1 VSSGQTVLTLNQQ
14 GSIVANLAVAL
25 PAAES
30 ETGLSLGNATSAFGV
45 NVSDQPGSNDS
56 LGVLLHNADFDGN
69 APNDNATVNLHGG
82 GSSIGVEADGV
93 SNVNDVTIGG
103 SVVNGILATSF
114 SGSANV
120 RVERVRSVATVP
132 LTVNATSSTA
142 SASVRD
148 ALLQIRPGVT
158 GSSGVQV
165 VNPGH
170 QAASFNGTGLTI
182 EGGGSSAAGLGVA
195 NLDSSGSSN
204 ASGSLENS
212 IVGETAQGPGH
223 PVVLTGAGSGTANKT
238 VGTIDYSDAPTS
250 QDTATSG
257 NSTLVDTNQN
267 LNVDPSF
274 VDPASDYHLQSGSPV
289 IDAARAFVVNGGER
303 DLDGNARALNGTA
316 GSTTCPNNG
325 GGEPC
330 PDMGA
335 YEHVASSAAPT
346 LANIE
351 SSALS
356 YAAGSSGLSVTDTLT
371 VADSGSSTIAGAT
384 VKIAS
389 GYSTGDDFL
398 GFSPQNGISG
408 SFSNSTGTLTLSGT
422 ASLANYQTALRSIT
436 YSDGNA
442 SNPSTVKRTVTFQ
455 VDDGSSSS
463 NTVSRDIAFAPPVA
477 NTHSPTI
484 TDPSNIV
491 LHGDVNPE
499 GLDTHYFFQ
508 YGPDLDHMPNDV
520 PSAAGQDLP
529 QKDHASHDVGYP
541 LSVTPGQQ
549 VCFRLVAT
557 SSAGT
562 TYANDVNGGKG
573 LCITAGTYTAPDVH
587 TTLPNAAASDHIDM
601 TGLVNP
607 EGIATTY
614 YFQISTAPDV
624 AGATSVPLSPASL
637 GTMDPANQQ
646 VTQTAGGLQPGATYY
661 YRLVASNAGGT
672 TYGNIIHTSTSPV
685 IDLRYGDHNNS
696 YKSFATD
703 PPSLPFAAGEI
714 VPAIWSCAV
723 DGHGTAVSKCA
734 MAVTGPLSQ
743 NGDAAGTD
751 GGATSLPTG
760 CSGPGVCQYHVK
772 IDAVSTTGA
781 ASSVSYSY
789 EVNPSPSS
797 GAGYRVIVDDT
808 AHTDADTAQSIANDL
823 NQGIVP
829 FDLKY
834 AIKDAGQIVGYYLN
848 DGTIIGAGGGNII
861 GAGGGNIIGAGGG
874 NLNPKWEL
882 VDPQTIIG
890 AGGGNIF
897 SGSNGQ
903 IIGAGGGNIV
913 GAGGGNIVGAGGGN
927 INPGSLGNII
937 SKGTTGIISEAGA
950 GIVGTNAGNIIGA
963 GGGNIIGA
971 GGGNIVG
978 GGGGHKITVTA
989 AAANDV
995 ILLNGTVAK
1004 LHDAPALVSNLASFG
1019 IGTFSTRITA
1029 LPAGRHAHPVTVAS
1043 GSIEFI
1049 RLGQIR
1055 TLMLR
1060 LTKPG
1065 VKLIAKITR
1074 QNIARHAHHKRP
1086 LTLKLRVQEQ
1096 FKPRPGGGKP
1106 VNTSRTIT
1114 STPGAKVNGKH
1125 K

>member
-1 VSSGQTVLTLNQQ
+1 
-14 GSIVANLAVAL
+14 
-25 PAAES
+25 
-30 ETGLSLGNATSAFGV
+30 
-45 NVSDQPGSNDS
+45 
-56 LGVLLHNADFDGN
+56 
-69 APNDNATVNLHGG
+69 
-82 GSSIGVEADGV
+82 
-93 SNVNDVTIGG
+93 VNDV
-103 SVVNGILATSF
+103 VVNGTGQNGIAATSI
-114 SGSANV
+114 SGNTNLS
-120 RVERVRSVATVP
+120 VERVQSTATVP
-132 LTVNATSSTA
+132 FAVNAIAGTA
-142 SASVRD
+142 FASVRD
-148 ALLQIRPGVT
+148 SVLQIRSGVN
-158 GSSGVQV
+158 GSYGVQV

-170 QAASFNGTGLTI
+170 KTASFNGTGVTI
-182 EGGGSSAAGLGVA
+182 EGGGSSAAGISVA
-195 NLDSSGSSN
+195 NLDSSGSSD

-223 PVVLTGAGSGTANKT
+223 PVVLNGSGSGTANHT

-257 NSTLVDTNQN
+257 NSTLVDTNHN
-267 LNVDPSF
+267 LDVDPQF
-274 VDPASDYHLQSGSPV
+274 VDPASDYHLHAAGPV
-289 IDAARAFVVNGGER
+289 VDAARAFVVNQDER
-303 DLDGNARALNGTA
+303 DLDGNARAINGT
-316 GSTTCPNNG
+316 GGTSCPNNG

-335 YEHVASSAAPT
+335 YEAAAGGGGAPALT
-346 LANIE
+346 GIE
-351 SSALS
+351 SGALS
-356 YAAGSSGLSVTDTLT
+356 YPAGSDPVAITQSLAVT
-371 VADSGSSTIAGAT
+371 DSGSPTIAGAT

-389 GYSTGDDFL
+389 GYSNGDDFL
-398 GFSPQNGISG
+398 GFAPQNGISG
-408 SFSNSTGTLTLSGT
+408 SFSNLDGTLTLSGT
-422 ASLANYQTALRSIT
+422 ASVADYQTALRSIT
-436 YSDGNA
+436 YSDGNTA
-442 SNPSTVKRTVTFQ
+442 NPSTATRTIELTVN
-455 VDDGSSSS
+455 DGSADS
-463 NTVSRDIAFAPPVA
+463 NTVSRSVKFAPPQA
-477 NTHSPTI
+477 TTHSPSI

-520 PSAAGQDLP
+520 PSAAGLDVP
-529 QKDHASHDVGYP
+529 QRDRTPHSVSYP
-541 LSVTPGQQ
+541 LSVTPGKQ

-557 SSAGT
+557 SAAGT
-562 TYANDVNGGKG
+562 TYADDVNGGKG
-573 LCITAGTYTAPDVH
+573 LCITAGSYTAPDVH
-587 TTLPNAAASDHIDM
+587 TTLPNFAGADHVDM

-624 AGATSVPLSPASL
+624 AGATNVPLSPASL
-637 GTMDPANQQ
+637 GTMDPANQA

-672 TYGNIIHTSTSPV
+672 TYGNIIHTSSSPV
-685 IDLRYGDHNNS
+685 IDVRYGDHDNN

-703 PPSLPFAAGEI
+703 PPSLPFAAGET
-714 VPAIWSCAV
+714 VPATWSCTV

-734 MAVTGPLSQ
+734 IAVTGPLSQ
-743 NGDAAGTD
+743 DGDAAGKD

-760 CSGPGVCQYHVK
+760 CSGSGVCHYHVK

-789 EVNPSPSS
+789 EVKPSPSS

-808 AHTDADTAQSIANDL
+808 AHTDADTAQSIAQDL

-882 VDPQTIIG
+882 IDPKTIIG
-890 AGGGNIF
+890 AGGGNII

-913 GAGGGNIVGAGGGN
+913 GAGGGNIIGAGGGN
-927 INPGSLGNII
+927 ISPGSLGNII

-950 GIVGTNAGNIIGA
+950 GIVGTNA
-963 GGGNIIGA
+963 GNIIGA

-1043 GSIEFI
+1043 GSIEFV

-1055 TLMLR
+1055 TLMLT

-1065 VKLIAKITR
+1065 VNLIAKITR
-1074 QNIARHAHHKRP
+1074 QNIARRAHHKRP
-1086 LTLKLRVQEQ
+1086 LTLKLKVQEQ

-1106 VNTSRTIT
+1106 VNVTRVVTT
-1114 STPGAKVNGKH
+1114 TPGAKVKGKH
-1125 K
+1125 